1 MIWKPLNLIRTKTI
15 NILDITS
22 TTYTMSNSRKYAKI
36 ILSAIGKVCMAPAE
50 VGTGEVTVF
59 EPEKKPEIK

>member
-1 MIWKPLNLIRTKTI
+1 
-15 NILDITS
+15 
-22 TTYTMSNSRKYAKI
+22 MSNSRKYAKI
-36 ILSAIGKVCMAPAE
+36 ILTAIGKARMAPAE